1 MRFWDSSALVPLLV
15 EEDET
20 DELLALYPHEGV
32 IAWWGTE
39 VECASALAR
48 IERAGELEVEGAT
61 MAFQRLR
68 ALARSWHLVEPT
80 DLVKES
86 ATRLLRTHD
95 LRAADSLQL
104 AAALVAAE
112 QRPASLE
119 LVCRDRRLAVG
130 AQREGFPVL

>member
-1 MRFWDSSALVPLLV
+1 LV
-15 EEDET
+15 EEPET
-20 DELLALYPHEGV
+20 DELVSLYPDQDV
-32 IAWWGTE
+32 VAWWGTE

-48 IERAGELEVEGAT
+48 LERCGELEIEEAT
-61 MAFQRLR
+61 TAFQRLR

-80 DLVKES
+80 ELVKES

-104 AAALVAAE
+104 ASALVAAE

-119 LVCRDRRLAVG
+119 LVCRDRRLALS